1 MIAIDNSPFTLPTA
15 ATVIMALGRKRKH
28 SLHRI
33 AAVVNKEK
41 RAVMEKQI
49 DRVVPPFFFFVFR
62 VSVSDLGSW
71 RKEIGK

>member
-1 MIAIDNSPFTLPTA
+1 
-15 ATVIMALGRKRKH
+15 MALGRKRKH

-49 DRVVPPFFFFVFR
+49 DRVVPPFFFSCFEFL
-62 VSVSDLGSW
+62 SVILDRGE
-71 RKEIGK
+71 RK